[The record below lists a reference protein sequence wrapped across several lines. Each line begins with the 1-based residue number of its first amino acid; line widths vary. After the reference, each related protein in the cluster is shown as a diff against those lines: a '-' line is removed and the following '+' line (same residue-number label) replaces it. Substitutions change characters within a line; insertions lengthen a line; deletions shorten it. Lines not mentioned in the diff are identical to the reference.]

1 MSIDSFNF
9 SNSTVSTI
17 TTKPTTI
24 MDHPSNVTIQNEEF
38 DEHAFQV
45 SILSVMAVVGTVGNS
60 VVLGLLLT
68 VCRGDTTATPFVI
81 SLTVADLV
89 VSLVIDSFH
98 IKGIL
103 DSQFFIEHGIVC
115 RAVGSLCVAGCI
127 ASLATAAAISVN
139 RYMCVCK
146 RALHD
151 AVFTDRGNALIV
163 ATVWVYGALY
173 VIPLWAGYG
182 GVRYDLK
189 TKNCMYDRTNV
200 VFTLIFIIVGHLVPT
215 VAVFAA
221 NAKLFLY
228 VRDVKGKVTSPAVR
242 QKLFHE
248 ELKVFRSLG
257 ILCVYFVLSWLQY
270 AVIVVSDTGDVWP
283 PAAHF
288 LSLVIAHTSS
298 SINAVLFAATNGN
311 MKRKVKKLCGFTR
324 CNPKHGTRVTTD
336 QLNTF
341 HLRRIHGQGNRPYGV
356 TV

>member
-9 SNSTVSTI
+9 SNSTVST
-17 TTKPTTI
+17 TTKPTV
-24 MDHPSNVTIQNEEF
+24 MDHPSNVTLQNEEF

-98 IKGIL
+98 IKGVL
-103 DSQFFIEHGIVC
+103 DPQFFIEHGIVC

-163 ATVWVYGALY
+163 AVVWVYGALY
-173 VIPLWAGYG
+173 VVPLWVGYG
-182 GVRYDLK
+182 GVRYDVK

-200 VFTLIFIIVGHLVPT
+200 VFTLIFIIVGHLIPT

-336 QLNTF
+336 QMNTF

>member
-1 MSIDSFNF
+1 
-9 SNSTVSTI
+9 
-17 TTKPTTI
+17 
-24 MDHPSNVTIQNEEF
+24 MDQLSNVTLQNDEF
-38 DEHAFQV
+38 NEHAFQV
-45 SILSVMAVVGTVGNS
+45 SIVSVMAVVGTVGNS

-68 VCRGDTTATPFVI
+68 ICRGDTTATPFVI

-103 DSQFFIEHGIVC
+103 DPEFFIEHTFVC
-115 RAVGSLCVAGCI
+115 RTVGSLCVAGCI
-127 ASLATAAAISVN
+127 ASLATAAAISIN
-139 RYMCVCK
+139 RYMCVCR

-163 ATVWVYGALY
+163 SIVWVYGALY
-173 VIPLWAGYG
+173 VIPLWIGYG

-189 TKNCMYDRTNV
+189 TKNCMYDRTNI
-200 VFTLIFIIVGHLVPT
+200 VFTLIFIIVGHLIPT

-228 VRDVKGKVTSPAVR
+228 VRDVKEKVKSPVVR
-242 QKLFHE
+242 RKLLQE
-248 ELKVFRSLG
+248 ELKVFKSLG

-270 AVIVVSDTGDVWP
+270 AVVVVSDPGDVWP
-283 PAAHF
+283 AAAHF

-298 SINAVLFAATNGN
+298 SLNAVLFAVTNSN
-311 MKRKVKKLCGFTR
+311 MKKKVKKLCKFTK
-324 CNPKHGTRVTTD
+324 CTPKHRNKVTTD
-336 QLNTF
+336 QMNTF
-341 HLRRIHGQGNRPYGV
+341 HLRRIHGQGHRPYDV